1 MAYNYDEES
10 VKAIIQWSETAQLPN
25 EVVLSEAE
33 HITDTSIY
41 VRANINDI
49 KQHYP
54 DGFYNPAHYA
64 TVQAEGICRRDGGIT
79 VLFYAL
85 CKIDGSV
92 DAFFIKSFSI
102 I

>member
-1 MAYNYDEES
+1 MIYLCNKNIMAYNYDEES
-10 VKAIIQWSETAQLPN
+10 VNAIIKWAETAQLPN

-54 DGFYNPAHYA
+54 DGFYNPAITRLYRLKEF
-64 TVQAEGICRRDGGIT
+64 VEGT
-79 VLFYAL
+79 TE
-85 CKIDGSV
+85 
-92 DAFFIKSFSI
+92 
-102 I
+102 

>member
-10 VKAIIQWSETAQLPN
+10 VKAIIQWAENAQLPN

-54 DGFYNPAHYA
+54 DCKTHPGFTIRPLRVC
-64 TVQAEGICRRDGGIT
+64 TG
-79 VLFYAL
+79 
-85 CKIDGSV
+85 
-92 DAFFIKSFSI
+92 
-102 I
+102 

>member
-10 VKAIIQWSETAQLPN
+10 VKALITWAETAQLPQ
-25 EVVLSEAE
+25 EVTLSAAE

-54 DGFYNPAHYA
+54 DGFYNPAINRLYRLKA
-64 TVQAEGICRRDGGIT
+64 FVKKTAE
-79 VLFYAL
+79 
-85 CKIDGSV
+85 
-92 DAFFIKSFSI
+92 
-102 I
+102 

>member
-1 MAYNYDEES
+1 MEFKYDEES
-10 VKAIIQWSETAQLPN
+10 VKAIIQWVETAQLPQ

-54 DGFYNPAHYA
+54 DGFYNPAITRLYRLKEFVEGA
-64 TVQAEGICRRDGGIT
+64 TE
-79 VLFYAL
+79 
-85 CKIDGSV
+85 
-92 DAFFIKSFSI
+92 
-102 I
+102 

>member
-10 VKAIIQWSETAQLPN
+10 VKSLITWAETAQLPK
-25 EVVLSEAE
+25 EATLSEAE

-54 DGFYNPAHYA
+54 DGFYNPAIDRLYRLKEFVEG
-64 TVQAEGICRRDGGIT
+64 TAE
-79 VLFYAL
+79 
-85 CKIDGSV
+85 
-92 DAFFIKSFSI
+92 
-102 I
+102 

>member
-10 VKAIIQWSETAQLPN
+10 VKAIIQWAENAQLPN
-25 EVVLSEAE
+25 EVVFSEAE

-54 DGFYNPAHYA
+54 DVFYNPA
-64 TVQAEGICRRDGGIT
+64 
-79 VLFYAL
+79 
-85 CKIDGSV
+85 IDRLYSLK
-92 DAFFIKSFSI
+92 AFVKKTAD
-102 I
+102 